1 MKFSFFKKKSSQEV
15 FNNWINEIVLTEN
28 PDKSIIA
35 YNIGLIETK
44 SGYSAYF
51 MGAKK
56 YDENDSDWACDFG
69 DYTPSKKYLDLS
81 NTDLKGLSWD
91 KVQENI
97 INHFNDFMSSKIY
110 KDSFLQNATA
120 ITCGF
125 DDGDLIRVK

>member
-1 MKFSFFKKKSSQEV
+1 MKFSFFKSKSSQEA
-15 FNNWINEIVLTEN
+15 FSNWISEIVLTEN

-35 YNIGLIETK
+35 YNIGLIETQ

-51 MGAKK
+51 MGAKN
-56 YDENDSDWACDFG
+56 YDENNSDWACDFG

-81 NTDLKGLSWD
+81 NTDLKGLPWD
-91 KVQENI
+91 KVQEKI
-97 INHFNDFMSSKIY
+97 IKYFNDFISSKIY

-120 ITCGF
+120 ITVGF